1 MRLKTVAVVIV
12 VVALVVL
19 AGGAVVFLSAVRHG
33 FSARD
38 QPSRVETVIARRV
51 RSMGIPGRVKQLP
64 NPVAL
69 SPDVLADARA
79 HFADH
84 CAQCHANDGSGN
96 TDIGQSLYPKAPD
109 MRLPATQ
116 SLTDGELYYIIQ
128 NGVRLTGMPA
138 WGMKD
143 DHADED
149 SWKLVHFIRHL
160 SELTPEQL
168 KEMEKQNPRNPAE
181 IEEERE
187 EEEFL
192 RGAAESPEEPRK
204 PPAPHHK
211 H

>member
-1 MRLKTVAVVIV
+1 
-12 VVALVVL
+12 
-19 AGGAVVFLSAVRHG
+19 
-33 FSARD
+33 
-38 QPSRVETVIARRV
+38 
-51 RSMGIPGRVKQLP
+51 VKRLP

-69 SPDVLADARA
+69 SSDVLAEARA

-84 CAQCHANDGSGN
+84 CAQCHGNDGSGN
-96 TDIGQSLYPKAPD
+96 TEIGQSLYPKAPD
-109 MRLPATQ
+109 MRLAPTQ

-143 DHADED
+143 DDADED

-160 SELTPEQL
+160 SELTPEQIE
-168 KEMEKQNPRNPAE
+168 EMEKQNPRNPAE

-187 EEEFL
+187 EQEFL
-192 RGAAESPEEPRK
+192 RGGAEPSEEPKK
-204 PPAPHHK
+204 PQAPHHR